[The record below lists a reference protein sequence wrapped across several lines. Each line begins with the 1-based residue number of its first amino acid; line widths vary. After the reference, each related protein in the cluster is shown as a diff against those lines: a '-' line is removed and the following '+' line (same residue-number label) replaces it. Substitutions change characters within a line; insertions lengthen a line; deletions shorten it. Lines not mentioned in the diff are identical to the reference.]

1 MVRSGTCRMEGGE
14 GEVKFF
20 QILMLTASIVSML
33 STVAETKGKG
43 WYVALFAIAGI
54 LYLTSEALSVTY
66 F

>member
-1 MVRSGTCRMEGGE
+1 M
-14 GEVKFF
+14 KFF

-33 STVAETKGKG
+33 SAVAETKGKG

-54 LYLTSEALSVTY
+54 LYLTSEALSVAY